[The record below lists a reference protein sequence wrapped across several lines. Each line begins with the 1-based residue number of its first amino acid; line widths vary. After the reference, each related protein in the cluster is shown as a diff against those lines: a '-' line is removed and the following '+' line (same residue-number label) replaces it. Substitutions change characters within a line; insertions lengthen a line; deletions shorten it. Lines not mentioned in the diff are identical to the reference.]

1 MKIKYF
7 IIAIILLLAAFSLFC
22 FLYPFVSNF
31 INEYFNESMINEYN
45 QNTNT
50 ISSNEINRLFSKA
63 EEYNRLLATDFYDKS
78 DDPDD
83 SYQRIINSYFEIL
96 NIDNGI
102 MGYIEIPSIHVR
114 LPIYHGESEDVLTKG
129 AAHIEQTSFPVGGNS
144 THACISAHSG
154 FPSQKFFDDIDE
166 LKEGDVIFVKILNR
180 TLHYKVY
187 FNEVVEPDN
196 AGKLRIIQGEDILT
210 LVTCYPYGINSH
222 RLLVHARRTVA
233 EESAA
238 SPEETTKPTVITE
251 STTSDTEGL
260 IIGSV
265 IAATGTLTVLG
276 IVLLKRRKTRRDK
289 NMEFIQ
295 FER

>member
-1 MKIKYF
+1 MKPVKF
-7 IIAIILLLAAFSLFC
+7 IIMPIILLLAAFSLFC
-22 FLYPFVSNF
+22 FLYPFVSNL
-31 INEYFNESMINEYN
+31 INEHFNESKINEYN
-45 QNTNT
+45 KNTDT
-50 ISSNEINRLFSKA
+50 ISSYEINRLFSKA

-78 DDPDD
+78 DDSDD

-129 AAHIEQTSFPVGGNS
+129 AAHLEQTSFPVGGNS

-166 LKEGDVIFVKILNR
+166 LKEGDIVIIKVLNR
-180 TLHYKVY
+180 TLRYTVY
-187 FNEVVEPDN
+187 DREVVAPDN
-196 AGKLRIIQGEDILT
+196 ADKLRIIQGEDILT

-222 RLLVHARRTVA
+222 RLLVHARRTTA

-238 SPEETTKPTVITE
+238 PPEETTKPTVITE
-251 STTSDTEGL
+251 SATSGTEGL
-260 IIGSV
+260 VIGSV
-265 IAATGTLTVLG
+265 IAAAGTLAVLG
-276 IVLLKRRKTRRDK
+276 IVLLKRRKTRGRSRK
-289 NMEFIQ
+289 
-295 FER
+295 